1 MKKGGI
7 AAALLAV
14 LTLFSVLMLSGCGER
29 ATLDFSQIVTVTR
42 FKGVNGEGTA
52 VIDADSNKA
61 LAMLGN
67 LNEATANAILEDIE
81 VIPQND
87 GSLSNGDKLTVV
99 IKIDEQMLKN
109 AKVKAKNTALTFDV
123 SGLVTAIKTPAEL
136 NDKRLEELEKLA
148 ESKLN
153 EEIARLT
160 NPEESQ
166 VGGGV
171 SKNDIAKALTG
182 SHSVDY
188 GIDIKIPKIENVQ
201 FTATYMY
208 QIDRESEY
216 GRYSFSD
223 FDDYNTREGQFFTV
237 MLFTADASFTA
248 YREAG
253 WFTSAI
259 DLADTGKYVFA
270 VRLKTPIIDLDGNA
284 ASEEIK
290 LIGGGLS
297 EQEIIAELNEDY
309 YYSGYAN
316 GEKAK

>member
-61 LAMLGN
+61 LAMLGT

-109 AKVKAKNTALTFDV
+109 AKVKAKNTILTFDV
-123 SGLVTAIKTPAEL
+123 SGLVTAIKAPA
-136 NDKRLEELEKLA
+136 DLEGESFEKLKSLA

-153 EEIARLT
+153 EEITRLT

-188 GIDIKIPKIENVQ
+188 GIDVKIPKIENVE
-201 FTATYMY
+201 FTAAYMY

-284 ASEEIK
+284 VSEEIK

>member
-1 MKKGGI
+1 MQKKKF
-7 AAALLAV
+7 AAALLA
-14 LTLFSVLMLSGCGER
+14 LIALFSVLMLSGCGER

-42 FKGVNGEGTA
+42 YKGVNGEGTA
-52 VIDADSNKA
+52 VIDADRNKA
-61 LAMLGN
+61 LAMLGT
-67 LNEATANAILEDIE
+67 LNEATASAILEDIE

-109 AKVKAKNTALTFDV
+109 AKVKAKNTELTFDV
-123 SGLVTAIKTPAEL
+123 SGLVTAIKSPK
-136 NDKRLEELEKLA
+136 DLEGEDLEQLKSLA

-153 EEIARLT
+153 EETARLT

-171 SKNDIAKALTG
+171 SKNDIAKALTN
-182 SHSVDY
+182 SQRVDY
-188 GIDIKIPKIENVQ
+188 DIDIKIPKIENVE
-201 FTATYMY
+201 FTAAYMY
-208 QIDRESEY
+208 SVDPNSEY
-216 GRYSFSD
+216 AEYIKFN
-223 FDDYNTREGQFFTV
+223 DYNDREGQFFTV

-259 DLADTGKYVFA
+259 DLADTGKYMFA
-270 VRLKTPIIDLDGNA
+270 VRLKTPIINQDGSVF
-284 ASEEIK
+284 SEEIK

-297 EQEIIAELNEDY
+297 EEEIIAELNEDY
-309 YYSGYAN
+309 YYQGYAN

>member
-1 MKKGGI
+1 MQKKKF

-42 FKGVNGEGTA
+42 YKGVNGEGTA
-52 VIDADSNKA
+52 VIDADRNKA
-61 LAMLGN
+61 LAMLGT
-67 LNEATANAILEDIE
+67 LNEATASAILEDIE
-81 VIPQND
+81 VLPQND

-109 AKVKAKNTALTFDV
+109 AKIKAKNTVLTFDV
-123 SGLVTAIKTPAEL
+123 SGLVTAIKSPKDLEGESF
-136 NDKRLEELEKLA
+136 EELKSLA

-153 EEIARLT
+153 EEITRLI

-171 SKNDIAKALTG
+171 SKNDIAIALTG

-188 GIDIKIPKIENVQ
+188 GIDIKIPKIENVE
-201 FTATYMY
+201 FTAAYMY
-208 QIDRESEY
+208 SVDPNSEY
-216 GRYSFSD
+216 GEYIRFN
-223 FDDYNTREGQFFTV
+223 DYNDREGQFFTT

-259 DLADTGKYVFA
+259 DLADTGKYIFA
-270 VRLKTPIIDLDGNA
+270 VRLKTPIIDPDGNA
-284 ASEEIK
+284 VSEEIK

-297 EQEIIAELNEDY
+297 EEEIIAELDEDY
-309 YYSGYAN
+309 YYQGFAN